1 MAHLTRRMFRIQPN
15 NAHRAY
21 YNHHMSSQLLYIRYH
36 SFVITSHVLHI
47 AYSYCI
53 LYIHVPL
60 LVMIRH
66 MYTMVLSNDSN
77 NTIHMN
83 SSISINVTITI
94 AIIISRYVTRT
105 LVSTTH
111 SNVTMMLRL
120 HILLISQ
127 VHVLVS
133 MCLMAL

>member
-1 MAHLTRRMFRIQPN
+1 
-15 NAHRAY
+15 
-21 YNHHMSSQLLYIRYH
+21 
-36 SFVITSHVLHI
+36 
-47 AYSYCI
+47 
-53 LYIHVPL
+53 
-60 LVMIRH
+60 

-111 SNVTMMLRL
+111 SNVAMMLRL

-133 MCLMAL
+133 MCLMEL

>member
-1 MAHLTRRMFRIQPN
+1 MFRLQPN

-21 YNHHMSSQLLYIRYH
+21 YNHHISAQLLYIRCP
-36 SFVITSHVLHI
+36 SFVITPHVLHI
-47 AYSYCI
+47 AYSYCT
-53 LYIHVPL
+53 LDIHVPL

-77 NTIHMN
+77 NTIHKN